1 MDGDMSGFVKVTAQE
16 DTPKPV
22 TSMHF
27 TGSID
32 PTASASKSDVH
43 KGYVRAMRLRG
54 GERRIGTVRSR
65 ANLVSTLC
73 HEHFKM
79 HRNQHLVLNN

>member
-16 DTPKPV
+16 DTPEPV

-27 TGSID
+27 AGSID
-32 PTASASKSDVH
+32 PAASASKSDVH
-43 KGYVRAMRLRG
+43 KGHVRAIHSRVGKRLV
-54 GERRIGTVRSR
+54 GTKRNR